1 MAFSAEDAVLLKQM
15 TDPLLISQITAEMAI
30 YNSAS
35 GDFRLFETA
44 EILSLRFD
52 EPCHCVTISTFL
64 SNSISLSMKENC
76 YI

>member
-1 MAFSAEDAVLLKQM
+1 
-15 TDPLLISQITAEMAI
+15 MAI

-64 SNSISLSMKENC
+64 SNSISLLMKENC
-76 YI
+76 FIGKIPDNTMSRENIFRPKMKPTS